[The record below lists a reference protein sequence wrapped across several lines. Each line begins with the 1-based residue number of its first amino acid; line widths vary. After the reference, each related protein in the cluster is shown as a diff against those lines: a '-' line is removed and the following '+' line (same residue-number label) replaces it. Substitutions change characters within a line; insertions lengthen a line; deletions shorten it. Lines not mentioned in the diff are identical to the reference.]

1 MMQVDIMRLEA
12 KSPQLFHIIS
22 PANGKYR
29 RHLMAVAKKI
39 AALQG
44 FIGAPS
50 DTSHLRDFAML

>member
-12 KSPQLFHIIS
+12 KLSTAFPHHP
-22 PANGKYR
+22 PANGMYR
-29 RHLMAVAKKI
+29 RDLMAIAEKI

-50 DTSHLRDFAML
+50 DMSHLRDSAML